1 MWFDVG
7 FFWSFSDS
15 EGVEVSRGV
24 VVAMLLLDGWRVLPF
39 EVPSI
44 FGWMSVQDSTLVL
57 PQIQESLT

>member
-7 FFWSFSDS
+7 FFWSLSDS

-24 VVAMLLLDGWRVLPF
+24 VIAMLLLDEWKVLPF

-44 FGWMSVQDSTLVL
+44 FGRCLFKIQHWVL